1 MQYYN
6 IVYIL
11 LAILLCLSS
20 LQITKKY
27 INKKYLYILLT
38 SYILI
43 IILTYKKII
52 EVINN
57 IFNFEY
63 TPVKMYI
70 IVLIITNIIALITVN
85 KKQKLEKLIIN
96 SILFI
101 TIIILLIINILIF
114 LSVKLNIIN
123 IDIKLI
129 IYPINISI
137 IIFIGYI
144 ISNLTI
150 YLYNNVK
157 SK

>member
-20 LQITKKY
+20 LQIIKKY

-43 IILTYKKII
+43 IILAYKKII

-123 IDIKLI
+123 IDIKLM